1 MILQNQRLLAEICDN
16 TGALVRLMDKRSGME
31 FVNVLPE
38 TACRVVARYERN
50 GQLTGDTTFQPE
62 DASVQPLENGAALCW
77 NMAQGITV
85 HASIALEEDGLSF
98 RSYADCGPKT
108 QLQLVEYPVIG
119 GMDDWNGAEMIHSFA
134 TGLRVKE
141 PLKHFKPGEG
151 VRYAPYPECF
161 SGASMQFYAYYAP
174 GRGGL
179 LFMAEDGES
188 HQK

>member
-77 NMAQGITV
+77 NMAQGITA
-85 HASIALEEDGLSF
+85 HASIALAQDG
-98 RSYADCGPKT
+98 
-108 QLQLVEYPVIG
+108 
-119 GMDDWNGAEMIHSFA
+119 
-134 TGLRVKE
+134 
-141 PLKHFKPGEG
+141 
-151 VRYAPYPECF
+151 
-161 SGASMQFYAYYAP
+161 
-174 GRGGL
+174 
-179 LFMAEDGES
+179 
-188 HQK
+188 